1 MMQSIPVLKNIDYFH
16 HMNKVV
22 AFLSVCMVW
31 LVCTPQVFSQNGD
44 HRPKIGLVLSG
55 GGAKGLAHIGAIKV
69 LEEAGI
75 KPDYIAGTSMGSIV
89 GALYAIGY
97 SPGQIEAIARSINW
111 NELLND
117 EVLRRNISI
126 EEKDEDG
133 KYVAQFRIRN
143 GKVVLPRGL
152 INGYKISLL
161 LSTLTWSVHTI
172 NNFNRFPIPFRCIAT
187 DIETIEPVVLTE
199 GFLPDA
205 LRASMAIP
213 SIFTPVELNGR
224 LLVDG
229 GVVRNLPAQDV
240 KEMGADII
248 IGIDVTADLKKK
260 DEINSAFEILDQA
273 STYPIAISNARQRKL
288 CDILISPEV
297 KNYTS
302 FSFSATDT
310 LIRLGEAAARKQWD
324 KLVQLADS
332 LRKWPEKKT
341 VPANPRQFTAIL
353 VRNIDVEGLQK
364 VSNHVVYGNL
374 GFHEGDS
381 VTLHMLRQGIER
393 IYGTQ
398 FFQNVT
404 YMILPDSS
412 GNRLIIRVKEQE
424 FNFVKFSF
432 NYNNDFKSAVL
443 LNATY
448 RNVLGEG
455 SRMLGDLRLSEN
467 PSVKLHYTVHTR
479 WRPNIGFSQMFVYNI
494 FDAPYYSPIGEK
506 ITTFNYRHLFS
517 ETEFRSVFSNS
528 LMAGAGI
535 TVQQQVTDARYD
547 PFDSLNVRIRSWKL
561 MGRVQ
566 YDNLDVSI
574 FPRMGGRSE
583 LRLEHYFGIDSK
595 EDNNHLSTNFW
606 TASFSSERLI
616 SVYPRFSF
624 LAGITAGIT
633 EAQTIDPVHYFYLGG
648 ENPYEPRMFSF
659 PGMPL
664 MGTSG
669 LNLFALKFGIQAEPW
684 HDVFLFFRMGATEL
698 KPQINEL
705 WKNPDFKYGIETGA
719 GTRTIIGPV
728 YLLIGS
734 NTITRKMESRLNIG
748 FRF

>member
-1 MMQSIPVLKNIDYFH
+1 
-16 HMNKVV
+16 MNKVFS
-22 AFLSVCMVW
+22 FLAVLFICMV
-31 LVCTPQVFSQNGD
+31 CAPQVYSQNRE
-44 HRPKIGLVLSG
+44 HRPKVGLVLSG

-75 KPDYIAGTSMGSIV
+75 KPDFIAGTSMGSIV

-117 EVLRRNISI
+117 EVSRRNISI

-143 GKVVLPRGL
+143 GKVVLPTGL

-161 LSTLTWSVHTI
+161 FSTLTWSVHTI
-172 NNFNRFPIPFRCIAT
+172 SDFNKFPIPFRCIAT

-213 SIFTPVELNGR
+213 SVFTPVELNGR

-260 DEINSAFEILDQA
+260 DEISSAFEILDQA

-297 KNYTS
+297 KDYNS
-302 FSFSATDT
+302 FSFSAADT

-341 VPANPRQFTAIL
+341 AQVNPRQFTSLL
-353 VRNIDVEGLQK
+353 VRSIDIEGLQK
-364 VSNHVVYGNL
+364 VSSNVVYGNL
-374 GFHEGDS
+374 GFQEGDS

-404 YMILPDSS
+404 YKILPDSA
-412 GNRLIIRVKEQE
+412 GNRLVIKVKEQE

-432 NYNNDFKSAVL
+432 NYNNDFKAAVL

-467 PSVKLHYTVHTR
+467 PSVKLHYTIHTN

-494 FDAPYYSPIGEK
+494 FDAPFYSTNGEK

-528 LMAGAGI
+528 LLAGAGI

-547 PFDSLNVRIRSWKL
+547 PFDSLNIQIRSWKL
-561 MGRVQ
+561 TGRIL
-566 YDNLDVSI
+566 YDNLDVSV
-574 FPRMGGRSE
+574 FPRMGARSE
-583 LRLEHYFGIDSK
+583 IRLEHFFGIDRSK
-595 EDNNHLSTNFW
+595 ENNSLSSKFW
-606 TASFSSERLI
+606 TASFSSERLV
-616 SVYPRFSF
+616 SVYPQFSF
-624 LAGITAGIT
+624 LGGISAGITQS
-633 EAQTIDPVHYFYLGG
+633 QTIDPVHYFYLGG
-648 ENPYEPRMFSF
+648 ENPYEPRMFTF

-664 MGTSG
+664 MGASG
-669 LNLFALKFGIQAEPW
+669 VNFLALKFGIQAEPW
-684 HDVFLFFRMGATEL
+684 RDVFLFFRLGTAEL
-698 KPQINEL
+698 KPRIDEL
-705 WKNPDFKYGIETGA
+705 WKNPDFLYGLEAGA
-719 GTRTIIGPV
+719 GTRTIIGPI
-728 YLLIGS
+728 YFLIGS
-734 NTITRKMESRLNIG
+734 NTLTRKLESRLNIG

>member
-1 MMQSIPVLKNIDYFH
+1 
-16 HMNKVV
+16 MNKVFS
-22 AFLSVCMVW
+22 FLPISLIC
-31 LVCTPQVFSQNGD
+31 LICIPQGYSQNKD
-44 HRPKIGLVLSG
+44 DRPKIGLVLSG

-75 KPDYIAGTSMGSIV
+75 KPDFIAGTSMGSIV
-89 GALYAIGY
+89 GGLYAIGY
-97 SPGQIEAIARSINW
+97 SPGQIEAIAHSTNW
-111 NELLND
+111 NELLKD
-117 EVLRRNISI
+117 EVSRRNISI

-143 GKVVLPRGL
+143 GKVVLPTGL

-161 LSTLTWSVHTI
+161 FSTLTWSVHTI
-172 NNFNRFPIPFRCIAT
+172 NDFNRFPIPFRCIAT
-187 DIETIEPVVLTE
+187 DIETVEPVVLKE

-213 SIFTPVELNGR
+213 SVFTPVELNGR

-260 DEINSAFEILDQA
+260 DEISSAFEILDQA

-297 KNYTS
+297 KDYNA
-302 FSFSATDT
+302 FSFSAADT

-332 LRKWPEKKT
+332 LKKWPKNKT
-341 VPANPRQFTAIL
+341 TQVNPRQLTSLL
-353 VRNIDVEGLQK
+353 VRRIDIEGLQK
-364 VSNHVVYGNL
+364 VSNNVVYGNL
-374 GFHEGDS
+374 GFQEGDS

-404 YMILPDSS
+404 YKILPDSS
-412 GNRLIIRVKEQE
+412 GNKLVIKVKEQE

-432 NYNNDFKSAVL
+432 NYNNDFKTAVL

-455 SRMLGDLRLSEN
+455 SRMLGDLKLSEN
-467 PSVKLHYTVHTR
+467 PSVKLHYTIHTR

-494 FDAPYYSPIGEK
+494 FDAPLYLPNGEK

-535 TVQQQVTDARYD
+535 TIQQQVTDARYD

-561 MGRVQ
+561 TGRIL
-566 YDNLDVSI
+566 YDNQDVSV
-574 FPRMGGRSE
+574 FPRMGARSE
-583 LRLEHYFGIDSK
+583 IRLEHFFDIDS
-595 EDNNHLSTNFW
+595 EEENSLLSSKFW

-616 SVYPRFSF
+616 SVYPQFSF
-624 LAGITAGIT
+624 LGGILAGIT
-633 EAQTIDPVHYFYLGG
+633 QSKTIDRIHYFYLGG
-648 ENPYEPRMFSF
+648 ESPYEPRIFTF

-664 MGTSG
+664 MGASG
-669 LNLFALKFGIQAEPW
+669 VNFFALKFGIQAEPW
-684 HDVFLFFRMGATEL
+684 RDVFLFFRLGTVEI
-698 KPQINEL
+698 KSKIDEL
-705 WKNPDFKYGIETGA
+705 WKNPNFLYGIEAGA

-728 YLLIGS
+728 YFLIGS
-734 NTITRKMESRLNIG
+734 NTLTRKLESRLNIG

>member
-1 MMQSIPVLKNIDYFH
+1 
-16 HMNKVV
+16 MNKAV

-341 VPANPRQFTAIL
+341 IPANPRQFTAIL

-381 VTLHMLRQGIER
+381 VTLHILRQGIER

-412 GNRLIIRVKEQE
+412 GNRLVIRVKEQE

-432 NYNNDFKSAVL
+432 NYNNDFKTAVL

-467 PSVKLHYTVHTR
+467 PSIKIHYTIHTR

-684 HDVFLFFRMGATEL
+684 RDVFLFFRMGATEL

>member
-1 MMQSIPVLKNIDYFH
+1 MMQSIPALKNIDYFH
-16 HMNKVV
+16 HMNKAV

-332 LRKWPEKKT
+332 LQRWPEKKT
-341 VPANPRQFTAIL
+341 VPVNPRQFTAIL

-412 GNRLIIRVKEQE
+412 GNRLVIRVKEQE

-535 TVQQQVTDARYD
+535 TVQQQVTNARYD
-547 PFDSLNVRIRSWKL
+547 PFDSLNVKIRSWKL
-561 MGRVQ
+561 TGRVL
-566 YDNLDVSI
+566 YDNLDVSV
-574 FPRMGGRSE
+574 FPRMGGHAE

-633 EAQTIDPVHYFYLGG
+633 EAQTIDPIHYFYLGG

-664 MGTSG
+664 MGASG
-669 LNLFALKFGIQAEPW
+669 ANLFALKFGIQAEPW
-684 HDVFLFFRMGATEL
+684 RDVFLFLRMGATEL

>member
-1 MMQSIPVLKNIDYFH
+1 
-16 HMNKVV
+16 MNKIFS
-22 AFLSVCMVW
+22 FLPISLIC
-31 LVCTPQVFSQNGD
+31 LICIPQGYSQNKD
-44 HRPKIGLVLSG
+44 DRPKIGLVLSG

-75 KPDYIAGTSMGSIV
+75 KPDFIAGTSMGSIV
-89 GALYAIGY
+89 GGLYAIGY
-97 SPGQIEAIARSINW
+97 SPGQIEAIAHSTNW
-111 NELLND
+111 NELLKD
-117 EVLRRNISI
+117 EVSRRNISI

-143 GKVVLPRGL
+143 GKVVLPTGL

-161 LSTLTWSVHTI
+161 FSTLTWSVHTI
-172 NNFNRFPIPFRCIAT
+172 NDFNRFPIPFRCIAT
-187 DIETIEPVVLTE
+187 DIETVEPVVLKE

-213 SIFTPVELNGR
+213 SVFTPVELNGR

-260 DEINSAFEILDQA
+260 DEISSAFEILDQA

-297 KNYTS
+297 KDYNA
-302 FSFSATDT
+302 FSFSAADT

-332 LRKWPEKKT
+332 LKKWPKVKT
-341 VPANPRQFTAIL
+341 TQVNPRQLTSLL
-353 VRNIDVEGLQK
+353 VRRIDIEGLQK
-364 VSNHVVYGNL
+364 VSNNVVYGNL
-374 GFHEGDS
+374 GFQEGDS

-404 YMILPDSS
+404 YKILPDSS
-412 GNRLIIRVKEQE
+412 GNKLVIKVKEQE

-432 NYNNDFKSAVL
+432 NYNNDFKTAVL

-467 PSVKLHYTVHTR
+467 PSVKLHYTIHTR

-494 FDAPYYSPIGEK
+494 FDAPLYLPNGEK

-528 LMAGAGI
+528 LMTGAGI
-535 TVQQQVTDARYD
+535 TIQQQATDARYD

-561 MGRVQ
+561 TGRIL
-566 YDNLDVSI
+566 YDNQDVSV
-574 FPRMGGRSE
+574 FPRMGARSE
-583 LRLEHYFGIDSK
+583 IRLEHFFDINS
-595 EDNNHLSTNFW
+595 EEENSLLSPKFW

-624 LAGITAGIT
+624 LGGISAGIT
-633 EAQTIDPVHYFYLGG
+633 QSKTIDRIHYFYLGG
-648 ENPYEPRMFSF
+648 ENPYEPRIFTF

-664 MGTSG
+664 MGASG
-669 LNLFALKFGIQAEPW
+669 VNFFALKFGIQAEPW
-684 HDVFLFFRMGATEL
+684 RDVFLFFRLGTAEI
-698 KPQINEL
+698 KSKIDEL
-705 WKNPDFKYGIETGA
+705 WKNPGFLYGLEAGA
-719 GTRTIIGPV
+719 GTRTIIGPI
-728 YLLIGS
+728 YFLIGS
-734 NTITRKMESRLNIG
+734 NTLTRKLESRLNIG

>member
-1 MMQSIPVLKNIDYFH
+1 MMQSIPALKNIDYFH
-16 HMNKVV
+16 HMNKAV

-172 NNFNRFPIPFRCIAT
+172 NTFNRFPIPFRCIAT

-341 VPANPRQFTAIL
+341 VPVNPRQFTAIL

-412 GNRLIIRVKEQE
+412 GNRLVIRVKEQE

-467 PSVKLHYTVHTR
+467 PSLKLHYTVHTR

-561 MGRVQ
+561 TGRVL
-566 YDNLDVSI
+566 YDNLDVSV

-583 LRLEHYFGIDSK
+583 FRLEHYFGIDSK

-633 EAQTIDPVHYFYLGG
+633 EAQTIDPIHYFYLGG

-684 HDVFLFFRMGATEL
+684 RDVFLFFRMGATEL